1 MYTIIDNFRDLA
13 QWDEYSIFH
22 SRYLGGPIAV
32 PYYGYSY
39 RHLNQHGPMRE
50 VKDMTMEE
58 IRKLEVKY
66 GAPIRRLK

>member
-1 MYTIIDNFRDLA
+1 MYTIIDNLRDLA

-22 SRYLGGPIAV
+22 PRYLGGPIAA

-66 GAPIRRLK
+66 GAPIRRL